1 MALGARPA
9 QVRRI
14 VMARGA
20 TVAGIGLLIGMAGAF
35 ALSRLLESLVFGVS
49 TKDPTVFVG
58 VAVVLAVVVLAAGYV
73 PARRATKVDPL
84 DALRSD

>member
-1 MALGARPA
+1 
-9 QVRRI
+9 
-14 VMARGA
+14 MARGA